1 MKKKIW
7 VAILNEGNVRQ
18 ELSRVITNL
27 QTQSAYDVHIDQP
40 SDRPISNSRN
50 KIVQRFLAH
59 KEFDYLLM
67 IDDDIVPLP
76 TILNLADYQKDIIG
90 ALCFMYQ
97 QNKVLPVAFKRNRD
111 GLYNPIIAKDRE
123 GLLEVDAVGT
133 GCVMLSRKVLEAVKA
148 PFLNEY
154 DPDGIKTYG
163 LDINFC
169 QKARKK
175 GFKVFVH
182 LDYPCDH
189 WQTMNLRRVY
199 AVNMAY
205 IDRIKSIRK
214 EVKNEYEK
222 KGHKNKGN

>member
-18 ELSRVITNL
+18 ELSRVITAI
-27 QTQSAYDVHIDQP
+27 QTQSAYDVYIEYPADK
-40 SDRPISNSRN
+40 PISNNRN

-67 IDDDIVPLP
+67 VDDDIVPPP
-76 TILNLADYQKDIIG
+76 TILNLADYQLDIVG
-90 ALCFMYQ
+90 ALCFMY
-97 QNKVLPVAFKRNRD
+97 KDRVMPVAFKRNKD
-111 GLYNPIIAKDRE
+111 GLYNSITLEDKE
-123 GLLEVDAVGT
+123 GLVEVDAVGT
-133 GCVMLSRKVLEAVKA
+133 GCIMLSRKVLEAVKA
-148 PFLNEY
+148 PFSNEY

-169 QKARKK
+169 RKAKEK

-189 WQTMNLRRVY
+189 WQTMNLRRIY

-205 IDRIKSIRK
+205 RDRIKELK
-214 EVKNEYEK
+214 EEKNN
-222 KGHKNKGN
+222 KNTK